1 MLIISF
7 NLQLLLFFCMMRSVI
22 LFSIPGFPQFPK
34 ISGFYGLIGPNIDK
48 KTTTTLFDLFT
59 GDGIIHGV
67 FIEDGKIFPVK
78 YLIETE
84 KIKYENEH
92 NNKFSKNYM
101 MMLIYMMLYEMK
113 LLPNVLGLSN
123 TAFLD
128 NNIKGDGDKKV
139 IMTTFE
145 RDKPYEIQLD
155 FKNKYIETISKV
167 NIDVPHFSGHSKY
180 DTNLNKIYTIDY
192 DVVTNKIN
200 YFEIDQTCRNI
211 LVKKEINTVYIPI
224 IHDFMV
230 FDNSL
235 IFTDS
240 PFVWNFLSKIPV
252 FFQKFGKTYI
262 NIYNLTT
269 NKHEKYTC
277 NVPGFYI
284 FHYADIVKKD
294 ENILEIYGAHYDN
307 IDFSSLDIEG
317 KYRKII
323 LNRSTQE
330 VIVEKNEELE
340 KMNLDFPIKWREY
353 VLLRK
358 LENKKIDEFV
368 LCKDLEIIKKIKLP
382 KNRYLCG
389 EPSIVEFKSKPYVL
403 GIVYDDDDNGYFFLF
418 HIFDLKNT
426 YVEKS
431 LGFKPTIGFHSIFTT
446 NG

>member
-1 MLIISF
+1 MKMV
-7 NLQLLLFFCMMRSVI
+7 LLFK
-22 LFSIPGFPQFPK
+22 IPGFTIFSRFPK

-67 FIEDGKIFPVK
+67 FIEDGEIFPVK
-78 YLIETE
+78 YLIETD
-84 KIKYENEH
+84 KIKYEKKH

-101 MMLIYMMLYEMK
+101 MMMIYMMLYEMK

-128 NNIKGDGDKKV
+128 NNVKIDENRKIV
-139 IMTTFE
+139 MTTFE
-145 RDKPYEIQLD
+145 RDKPYEIKLD
-155 FKNKYIETISKV
+155 FKNKQIETISKV
-167 NIDVPHFSGHSKY
+167 NINIPHFSGHSKY
-180 DTNLNKIYTIDY
+180 DVTTNKIYTIDY
-192 DVVTNKIN
+192 DVMLNKIR
-200 YFEIDQTCRNI
+200 YYEIDKTCRNI
-211 LVKKEINTVYIPI
+211 LVKKEINTIYIPI

-235 IFTDS
+235 IFIDS
-240 PFVWNFLSKIPV
+240 PFIWNFLRKIPV
-252 FFQKFGKTYI
+252 FFHKFGKTYI

-269 NKHEKYTC
+269 DSYEKYIC
-277 NVPGFYI
+277 NSPGFYI
-284 FHYADIVKKD
+284 FHYADVVKKN
-294 ENILEIYGAHYDN
+294 ENILEIYGPQYDN

-323 LNRSTQE
+323 LNRLTKE
-330 VIVEKNEELE
+330 VVVEKNEELE

-368 LCKDLEIIKKIKLP
+368 VCKGLKIIKQIKLP

-389 EPSIVEFKSKPYVL
+389 EPSIVEYNSKPYVI
-403 GIVYDDDDNGYFFLF
+403 GIVYDDDENGYFFLF
-418 HIFDLKNT
+418 HMFDMENT

-431 LGFKPTIGFHSIFTT
+431 LGFKPTIGFHSIFT
-446 NG
+446 NRD